1 MNNTQKESM
10 QRACMSFLALTG
22 KPLTTAE
29 GFRFLSLW
37 EMAQPDEERPAPI
50 ECLIEKADHIIAL
63 LSETAKAQ
71 IETTAITAQ
80 GGSSFTAA
88 LLMAEKAE
96 PVAHRK
102 VLHLNRQA
110 APVRTDSMTLSSRGW
125 QDGYPFKLDV
135 IPYDAD
141 LSHEAYGVHFRTR
154 PTPWEIQDHYR
165 LYLEGT
171 HKVMLW
177 ENVDGGRN
185 ISHTLSGLY
194 SCTAKPQAQ
203 TKKQTSA
210 IWPQGATHRLCYV
223 SRFTDE
229 TEYQYFDF
237 PPQPADLSK
246 AQKRASGQVLTEQRG
261 N

>member
-10 QRACMSFLALTG
+10 QRACISFLALTG
-22 KPLTTAE
+22 KSLTATE

-37 EMAQPDEERPAPI
+37 EMAQPDEEHPTPL

-63 LSETAKAQ
+63 LSDGPQDE
-71 IETTAITAQ
+71 Q
-80 GGSSFTAA
+80 GPTCIASKVAA
-88 LLMAEKAE
+88 LVEEKAE

-102 VLHLNRQA
+102 TLHINRKA
-110 APVRTDSMTLSSRGW
+110 LPPRTDSMTLSSRGW
-125 QDGYPFKLDV
+125 QNGYPFKLDV
-135 IPYDAD
+135 IPYDVD

-154 PTPWEIQDHYR
+154 PTPEQTQAHYA
-165 LYLEGT
+165 LYLAGT

-177 ENVDGGRN
+177 ENVEGGRN

-194 SCTAKPQAQ
+194 SCTERVQSQ
-203 TKKQTSA
+203 TTKQTSS

-229 TEYQYFDF
+229 TEYQYFDY

-246 AQKRASGQVLTEQRG
+246 AQKRACGQVLTEQRG